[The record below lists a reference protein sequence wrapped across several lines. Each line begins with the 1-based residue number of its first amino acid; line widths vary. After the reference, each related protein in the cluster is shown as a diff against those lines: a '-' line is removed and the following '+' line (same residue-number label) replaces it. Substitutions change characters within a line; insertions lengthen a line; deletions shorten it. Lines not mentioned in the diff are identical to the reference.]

1 MSEATDAIHC
11 LLHPKSI
18 AILGASGDFSR
29 FTGRTLKYLLKQG
42 YPGKIFPI
50 NPKYGELC
58 DLKCYPS
65 LRTIPEPVETVFI
78 QIPGALVIDAVKEC
92 IDHGVKTAII
102 HTAGMGESGQEGK
115 KRQETVKKLAQEKGL
130 RICGPNSAGIVNIHG
145 KVALTP
151 VVALEMDSLTPGSIG
166 LVSQSGGMTGA
177 FLTRAEG
184 RKIGFSSIISTGN
197 EIDLEAADYME
208 YFLEDPGTK
217 VIAVF
222 LEQFRNVPK
231 FLRVADLAREKRK
244 PIVILKI
251 GRTEIGAKAAASHTG
266 ALTGSDAV
274 YDAVFKQKGITRVYA
289 QEDLIEVASLFS
301 RSRPPRG
308 KRIGIVTTTGGGAMH
323 LADECAYLGMEFPS
337 PSPETLTEASK
348 GLPAFASL
356 GNPLDVTMSGVGGG
370 YRQSLNLFLKD
381 ENFDFVVAVVG
392 TSSQFAPEM
401 GVKPILDQDRS
412 SSKPLVSFLNP
423 DAQVALRLLE
433 ENGIATFRTPE
444 GCARALKHFIDL
456 GKSQDRYT
464 LRRGRSPLKFP
475 LKEEEL
481 GPLLTAKKGALDERE
496 SKALLAA
503 YGVPTVR
510 ESVAKN
516 AEEAASLAE
525 RFGFPVVLKILSP
538 QILHKTEAGAVRLNL
553 CSPQDVRAAFH
564 EVMKNAKAFNP
575 QAEIQGVLIQEML
588 GDGTEVIVGTKR
600 DSQFGPVVLFGI
612 GGVFVELFR
621 DVALR
626 AAPIL
631 KEEAEEM
638 VEEVRGYRLLQG
650 FRGKPRGDIEALV
663 DVLCRVSQ
671 LAVDLKDQLVELDV
685 NPLMVFEKGK
695 GVRAAD
701 ALAVLG

>member
-1 MSEATDAIHC
+1 
-11 LLHPKSI
+11 
-18 AILGASGDFSR
+18 
-29 FTGRTLKYLLKQG
+29 
-42 YPGKIFPI
+42 
-50 NPKYGELC
+50 
-58 DLKCYPS
+58 
-65 LRTIPEPVETVFI
+65 
-78 QIPGALVIDAVKEC
+78 
-92 IDHGVKTAII
+92 
-102 HTAGMGESGQEGK
+102 
-115 KRQETVKKLAQEKGL
+115 
-130 RICGPNSAGIVNIHG
+130 
-145 KVALTP
+145 
-151 VVALEMDSLTPGSIG
+151 
-166 LVSQSGGMTGA
+166 
-177 FLTRAEG
+177 
-184 RKIGFSSIISTGN
+184 
-197 EIDLEAADYME
+197 
-208 YFLEDPGTK
+208 
-217 VIAVF
+217 
-222 LEQFRNVPK
+222 
-231 FLRVADLAREKRK
+231 
-244 PIVILKI
+244 
-251 GRTEIGAKAAASHTG
+251 
-266 ALTGSDAV
+266 
-274 YDAVFKQKGITRVYA
+274 
-289 QEDLIEVASLFS
+289 LFS

-401 GVKPILDQDRS
+401 GVKPILDQDPS

-423 DAQVALRLLE
+423 DAQVGLRLLE
-433 ENGIATFRTPE
+433 EKGIPTFRTPE
-444 GCARALKHFIDL
+444 GCARALKHFIEL
-456 GKSQDRYT
+456 GKSQDRYE
-464 LRRGRSPLKFP
+464 LRHGRSPLKFP
-475 LKEEEL
+475 LKEKEL
-481 GPLLTAKKGALDERE
+481 GPLLSVKKGALDERE

-510 ESVAKN
+510 ESAAKN
-516 AEEAASLAE
+516 AEEAASMAE
-525 RFGFPVVLKILSP
+525 RLGFPVVLKILSP

-553 CSPQDVRAAFH
+553 RSPGDVRAAFH
-564 EVMKNAKAFNP
+564 EVTKNAKAYNP
-575 QAEIQGVLIQEML
+575 QAEIRGVLIQEML
-588 GDGTEVIVGTKR
+588 GEGTEVIVGTKR

-626 AAPIL
+626 VAPVL

-671 LAVDLKDQLVELDV
+671 LAVDLKDQLVELDI